1 MLTLFLVS
9 SRDLQEILMHLKH
22 IVFSKVRLNLREVV
36 TEVKGIA
43 KEVLRGKDNINVIQ
57 NYVFT
62 VYIL

>member
-1 MLTLFLVS
+1 MLILFLVS

-22 IVFSKVRLNLREVV
+22 IVFSKVRLILMEVV

-43 KEVLRGKDNINVIQ
+43 KEVLRGKDNVIHH
-57 NYVFT
+57 YVFT